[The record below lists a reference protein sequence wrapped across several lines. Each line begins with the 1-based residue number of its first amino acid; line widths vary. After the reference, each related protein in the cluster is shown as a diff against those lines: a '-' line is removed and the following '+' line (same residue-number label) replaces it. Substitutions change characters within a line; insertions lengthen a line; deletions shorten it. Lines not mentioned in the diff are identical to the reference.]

1 MSEVGASGFSEDEHG
16 GDGNGGAFSAGALG
30 AGGRDGD
37 VGDVRDVGDEVRG
50 ALDFAARLAVRGAGL
65 VEPNPMVGA
74 VFVAP
79 GGGPWVERV
88 IACGHHRRFGGL
100 HAEAE
105 AISSARAR
113 GVYGRLRGSTAY
125 VTLEPCN
132 HHGKQPPCAGAL
144 VEARVGRCVIARREE
159 NLVASGGAERLRAA
173 GIEVVFSGTSA
184 AAVEVSAP
192 FVRGLTSDRPWTIAK
207 WAQDERGR
215 LVTGADEPRWISGV
229 KSRLLVHRLR
239 ARCGAVITGAGTVL
253 NDDPSL
259 NVRGVKPRRGLHR
272 VVIDPRLEALH
283 AMKLGLTG
291 GRAILNLL
299 TSESAGEVL
308 VFGEKG
314 RLERER
320 ERERESDVDA
330 RLSGLRVR
338 ALAYPVLA
346 EGGRADLSGVL
357 VWLRRTLGVQ
367 TAMIEAGPSLLG
379 SAFAQDVVDECH
391 VYIGGEAKRAR
402 DDGREVDWTLMEA
415 LAARARIDGG
425 GVRLD
430 EPGRWRVVH
439 RRVVGEDVRLVY
451 RRNWSG
457 PGVV

>member
-1 MSEVGASGFSEDEHG
+1 MSEAGASGCSEDEQG
-16 GDGNGGAFSAGALG
+16 GG
-30 AGGRDGD
+30 AGGGGAQEG
-37 VGDVRDVGDEVRG
+37 VFGDEVRG
-50 ALDFAARLAVRGAGL
+50 ALDLAARLAVRGAGL

-105 AISSARAR
+105 AIASARAR

-125 VTLEPCN
+125 VTFEPCN

-144 VEARVGRCVIARREE
+144 VEAGVGRCVIARREE
-159 NLVASGGAERLRAA
+159 NPVASGGAERLRAA
-173 GIEVVFSGTSA
+173 GIEVVFSAASA
-184 AAVEVSAP
+184 SAVEVSEP

-253 NDDPSL
+253 KDDPSL
-259 NVRGVKPRRGLHR
+259 NVRGVKARRGLHR
-272 VVIDPRLEALH
+272 VVIDPRLEVLQ

-291 GRAILNLL
+291 GRAMLNLL
-299 TSESAGEVL
+299 SSANEGEVL

-314 RLERER
+314 ILEREH
-320 ERERESDVDA
+320 ERERESGVDA

-346 EGGRADLSGVL
+346 GSGRADLSGVL
-357 VWLRRTLGVQ
+357 AWLRGSMGVH
-367 TAMIEAGPSLLG
+367 AALIEAGPSLLG

-391 VYIGGEAKRAR
+391 VYIGGAAKVAR
-402 DDGREVDWTLMEA
+402 GGDGAVDWTLMEA
-415 LAARARIDGG
+415 LAARAQIDEGG
-425 GVRLD
+425 ARLD
-430 EPGRWRVVH
+430 APGRWRVVH

-451 RRNWSG
+451 RRNWPRS
-457 PGVV
+457 